1 MYNSHEGEN
10 FIPPG
15 LANAT
20 DVGTPAFN
28 SSLASFN
35 NWLSGYLPGFSQDDL
50 DKVKELY
57 PEVGSTETITS
68 YNDTYTRAGLI
79 FRDSVLACP
88 GYWMATAAS
97 KGSYLGEY
105 SIAPAKHASDTG
117 WVRFPSPPL
126 LPLSVKPVR
135 INADATCCCCSGTQ
149 SAPSSRP
156 SLTSTTATRARSPHS
171 S

>member
-20 DVGTPAFN
+20 NVGTPPFN

-35 NWLSGYLPGFSQDDL
+35 NWLSGYLPGFSEDDL
-50 DKVKELY
+50 EKVKKLY

-88 GYWMATAAS
+88 GFWMATAAP

-117 WVRFPSPPL
+117 WVRFPLPL
-126 LPLSVKPVR
+126 LLRFPVKLVR
-135 INADATCCCCSGTQ
+135 INADATWSCYSGTQ
-149 SAPSSRP
+149 SVPSSRP
-156 SLTSTTATRARSPHS
+156 SLTFTTATRARSPRS